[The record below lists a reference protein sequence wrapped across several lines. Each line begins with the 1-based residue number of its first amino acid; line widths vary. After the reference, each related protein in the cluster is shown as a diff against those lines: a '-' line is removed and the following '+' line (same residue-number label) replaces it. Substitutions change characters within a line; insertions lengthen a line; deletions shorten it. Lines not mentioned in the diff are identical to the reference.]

1 MRPNDRANQLY
12 RYAALLQFRATMIPS
27 SAKDQRSRGVPV
39 ISQIEIPARPDPAP
53 STFGSF
59 ESRYYR
65 GEARSETVADSF
77 ALDHLL
83 GRLDEKAYGFLSL
96 DVFDTLMLRNGKCE
110 RRRFWEIAERWRQQL
125 PVDAQ
130 GVEVLDLYLARV
142 RAAQVSYSC
151 GPILSGTQEG
161 RLDSLVGVALS
172 LLKLPQT
179 LAPSFMAIE
188 LEYEVENLAAN
199 PLVLKVLEH
208 YARQDGQVM
217 LLSDMYLAGE
227 QIHWIISQFGLG
239 DVAPY
244 IYSSADCSVNKRSGT
259 VFGVAAREHRLAPG
273 EFFHIGDNFHSD
285 FSMPRLAGWAA
296 QHLPIPLC
304 EERTRER
311 DERSFLDSID
321 GADL

>member
-1 MRPNDRANQLY
+1 MNRIAVADSASHHARTNWTAGGGGRSDPV
-12 RYAALLQFRATMIPS
+12 PS
-27 SAKDQRSRGVPV
+27 A
-39 ISQIEIPARPDPAP
+39 
-53 STFGSF
+53 FGTF

-65 GEARSETVADSF
+65 GEARCQNVADPL

-83 GRLDEKAYGFLSL
+83 GRLDEKSYGFLSL

-125 PVDAQ
+125 PAGSH
-130 GVEVLDLYLARV
+130 GVGVLDLYLARL

-151 GPILSGTQEG
+151 GPILGGTQEG
-161 RLDSLVGVALS
+161 RLDSLVGVTLA

-188 LEYEVENLAAN
+188 LEYEVENLAPN
-199 PLVLKVLEH
+199 PLVLKLLEQ
-208 YARQDGQVM
+208 YARQGGQVM

-227 QIHWIISQFGLG
+227 QIHWIISRFGLS

-259 VFGVAAREHRLAPG
+259 VFGVAAREHRLPPG

-304 EERTRER
+304 EERAREH

-321 GADL
+321 GAEL